1 MKGTKFLFCKRRIL
15 VTLGSVKAVCI
26 VYCISFLWQ
35 QNHLIYQL
43 FIYMTW
49 TTLHQN
55 IPKRIYKS
63 PSQFEWLEP
72 ESKYFLGLKSSPL
85 LPIPGL
91 SSTRTTFFN
100 LSNFSRM
107 KYLSFLCAKERVFIS
122 ILQYIHFLS
131 LIWLLFSGY
140 LWKCRNIGLTSL
152 PTLIFDMLN
161 NSICKTKIQT
171 KFWFYSLPYT
181 ALYLHRVL

>member
-1 MKGTKFLFCKRRIL
+1 MCCTLYFIL
-15 VTLGSVKAVCI
+15 VTTK
-26 VYCISFLWQ
+26 SFDLPI
-35 QNHLIYQL
+35 IYL
-43 FIYMTW
+43 FE
-49 TTLHQN
+49 
-55 IPKRIYKS
+55 S
-63 PSQFEWLEP
+63 PSQFGWLEP
-72 ESKYFLGLKSSPL
+72 ESEYFSGLKSSPL

-161 NSICKTKIQT
+161 KLHWQNQDSNKILILYHVDPKRIVSMKKCMLCNNLFSGVTFEILITRGSI
-171 KFWFYSLPYT
+171 
-181 ALYLHRVL
+181 